1 MLSPKP
7 TEGMATG
14 LYCLFCLQDAVQQLY
29 HSFSSEM
36 CFLTCFAL
44 VVDVFSSVLIKIPL
58 AYTGPYFD
66 F

>member
-7 TEGMATG
+7 TEGMAMG

-29 HSFSSEM
+29 HSFYSEM

-58 AYTGPYFD
+58 AYMGPYFD